1 MRTEKDFNQWIRR
14 QLYEATNGNCV
25 IQRIENTTSNGVP
38 DIMAITP
45 DHVFLIESKFETV
58 KVRPEQAAFQIKVN
72 ETTTGLDHPCICVT
86 LTGYP
91 KTKRLVVNIFD
102 RAAVTTTGIK
112 CKHQL
117 EFTLDN
123 EGFKEFINYFPR
135 TSE

>member
-1 MRTEKDFNQWIRR
+1 
-14 QLYEATNGNCV
+14 V
-25 IQRIENTTSNGVP
+25 QRIENTTSNGVP

-72 ETTTGLDHPCICVT
+72 ETTKGLDHPCICVT

-91 KTKRLVVNIFD
+91 KTKRLVVNVFD
-102 RAAVTTTGIK
+102 RHAVTEQGIK
-112 CKHQL
+112 CHNTL

-123 EGFKEFINYFPR
+123 EGFKEFYNYFPR
-135 TSE
+135 SMTIDNQQT